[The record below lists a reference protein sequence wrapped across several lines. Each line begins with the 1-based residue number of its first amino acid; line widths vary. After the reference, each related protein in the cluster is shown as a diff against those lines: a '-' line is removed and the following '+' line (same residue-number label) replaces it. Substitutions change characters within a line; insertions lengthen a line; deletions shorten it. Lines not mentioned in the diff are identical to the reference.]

1 MNAQPTSRVASQSVR
16 CSATNSGPLSGRAY
30 AIYLA
35 RQGAR
40 VVVNDIDASKAG
52 AVAGEIVAAGGTARS
67 IAATVAGWTAPPLAL
82 EVRPTKSPELV
93 LNTVRKDFASFWN

>member
-1 MNAQPTSRVASQSVR
+1 MSTDGEAGSLGGKRVVVTGA
-16 CSATNSGPLSGRAY
+16 GDGLGRAY

-40 VVVNDIDASKAG
+40 VVVNDVDASKAG

-67 IAATVAGWTAPPLAL
+67 IAATVAGEAAPPLAL
-82 EVRPTKSPELV
+82 DVRRTR
-93 LNTVRKDFASFWN
+93 VRNWS